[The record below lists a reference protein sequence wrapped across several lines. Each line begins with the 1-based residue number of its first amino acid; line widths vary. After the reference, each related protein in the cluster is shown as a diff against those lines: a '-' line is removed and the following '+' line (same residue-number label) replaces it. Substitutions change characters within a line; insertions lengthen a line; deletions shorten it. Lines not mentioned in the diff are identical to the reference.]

1 MLDIIF
7 LGDHLR
13 LHTEL
18 LGRSP
23 FVVKIPNIVGH
34 GAVLPGDTVQLGW
47 LTTDC
52 RALDVTG
59 PESANGTTQT
69 MQAVPAAGPAET
81 ALQRG

>member
-1 MLDIIF
+1 MLDMIF